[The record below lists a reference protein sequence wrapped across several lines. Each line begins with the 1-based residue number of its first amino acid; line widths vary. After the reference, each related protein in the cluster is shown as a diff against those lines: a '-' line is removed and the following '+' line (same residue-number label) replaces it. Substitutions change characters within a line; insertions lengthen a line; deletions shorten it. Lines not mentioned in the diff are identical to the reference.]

1 MDLNAMIKTV
11 CIDAIPLV
19 LALVLHEIMHG
30 YMALKN
36 GDPTAKL
43 AGRLTLNPLDHI
55 SLLGTVIFPLV
66 LLILHFPFLIGWA
79 KPVPVNPARFHNYRE
94 GMREVAASG
103 PIVNL
108 VMLFIWA
115 FLLVLMELMSEKGWS
130 NTLVSFIT
138 DMSYFGIM
146 INGVLGIFNLIPIP
160 PLDGSR
166 IVDSFLPPAASRR
179 YNALA
184 PYGILIVLCLMYAGF
199 FTLITPII
207 RWISNLAL
215 GLWGSLLGLLF

>member
-66 LLILHFPFLIGWA
+66 LLILHFPF
-79 KPVPVNPARFHNYRE
+79 
-94 GMREVAASG
+94 
-103 PIVNL
+103 
-108 VMLFIWA
+108 
-115 FLLVLMELMSEKGWS
+115 
-130 NTLVSFIT
+130 
-138 DMSYFGIM
+138 
-146 INGVLGIFNLIPIP
+146 FNRM
-160 PLDGSR
+160 G
-166 IVDSFLPPAASRR
+166 
-179 YNALA
+179 
-184 PYGILIVLCLMYAGF
+184 
-199 FTLITPII
+199 
-207 RWISNLAL
+207 
-215 GLWGSLLGLLF
+215 